1 MERKTV
7 RKSKP
12 PTRPPPPPPAKR
24 RPSAAPPP
32 PVDGTRPNVAA
43 LFQDLNVAVH
53 GEHLYDPLR
62 ETLYSPAE
70 LMAGYEP
77 GVPWT
82 SFDDRV
88 YRHVQEHGHTHGRRP
103 ELREALTQRVHD
115 FSIDAALGRLL
126 DYGPDGL
133 SRTRKVVGLMGG
145 HEERRD
151 SASYRK
157 AAEVTRLLTREGFF
171 IVTGGGPGM
180 MEAGNLGAYLA
191 GEPNDALDGA
201 IETLSGALDYGY
213 DKPEASAAYVAAAQ
227 AVLARHPKGHENLS
241 IPTWFY
247 GGEPTNLFA
256 THVAKYFSNSIREE
270 GLLAIASHGV
280 VFAPGSAATR
290 QEIFLNAAQNHYGEF
305 GWCSPMVFLGTAQY
319 RMLTQVFP
327 LVQETANENY
337 RDLLCLSDDP
347 REIADFIARHPP
359 RRPRLRD

>member
-1 MERKTV
+1 MERKV
-7 RKSKP
+7 AKKAKP
-12 PTRPPPPPPAKR
+12 AKAPPAAKTRP
-24 RPSAAPPP
+24 AAQV
-32 PVDGTRPNVAA
+32 PVTAETRPNLPA
-43 LFQDLNVAVH
+43 LFSDLNVAVH
-53 GEHLYDPLR
+53 GERLYDPLR
-62 ETLYSPAE
+62 QALYTPAE
-70 LMAGYEP
+70 LMAGYDPAVP
-77 GVPWT
+77 GT

-88 YRHVQEHGHTHGRRP
+88 WRHVQQHGHVHGRRP

-115 FSIDAALGRLL
+115 FSVDAALVRLL

-151 SASYRK
+151 GKGYRR
-157 AAEVTRLLTREGFF
+157 AAEVARLLTREGFF
-171 IVTGGGPGM
+171 LATGGGPGM

-191 GEPNDALDGA
+191 GEPDEALDAAIEILAGA
-201 IETLSGALDYGY
+201 IEYGR
-213 DKPEASAAYVAAAQ
+213 DQPAATARYVAAAQ
-227 AVLARHPKGHENLS
+227 AVLARHPKGRESLS

-305 GWCSPMVFLGTAQY
+305 GWCSPMVFLGTAEY

-337 RDLLCLSDDP
+337 RDLLFLSDDP
-347 REIADFIARHPP
+347 REIADFVHRNPP
-359 RRPRLRD
+359 RRPKFRG